1 VGLEGQLMTY
11 HGHAVGATPL
21 FRASAGTVSVP
32 VRVAPVAQ
40 QASAEIRTAPSMTP
54 VRFSRA
60 TAGAMRTPPPRPTA
74 LMSRPER
81 ATLYRPGMLRPT
93 TLRTLP
99 PLPTFPVAPYRPLR
113 TLPPLALPMR
123 APLAPLRT
131 LPPLTLTPRPASR
144 SRRRRSRSRRR
155 RTMF

>member
-1 VGLEGQLMTY
+1 MTY

-32 VRVAPVAQ
+32 VRVAPLAQ
-40 QASAEIRTAPSMTP
+40 RAPTETRAAMPTAP
-54 VRFSRA
+54 VQFSRA

-81 ATLYRPGMLRPT
+81 ATLYRPGTPRPT

-99 PLPTFPVAPYRPLR
+99 PLPTFPVSPYRPLR

-144 SRRRRSRSRRR
+144 SRRQRSRRRSRRR

>member
-1 VGLEGQLMTY
+1 MTY

-54 VRFSRA
+54 VQFSRA
-60 TAGAMRTPPPRPTA
+60 TAGAMRTPLPRPTMW
-74 LMSRPER
+74 MSRPER

-99 PLPTFPVAPYRPLR
+99 PLPTFPVSPYRPLR

-131 LPPLTLTPRPASR
+131 LPPLALPLSPPARRGR
-144 SRRRRSRSRRR
+144 SRRRRGRSRGL
-155 RTMF
+155 FG

>member
-1 VGLEGQLMTY
+1 MTY

-40 QASAEIRTAPSMTP
+40 RAPTETRAAMPTAP
-54 VRFSRA
+54 VQFSRA
-60 TAGAMRTPPPRPTA
+60 TAGALHPPALRPTA

-81 ATLYRPGMLRPT
+81 ATLYRPGMPRPT

-99 PLPTFPVAPYRPLR
+99 SLPTFPVSPYRPLR
-113 TLPPLALPMR
+113 TLPSLPPLALPMR